1 MKRFRIARAACVAR
15 IIAGIGA
22 NLLSLWLATL
32 IFPRP
37 EPEVPLDGPAEI
49 LAWLVS
55 LPIATSPNAHAVG
68 IAMII
73 FAVPL
78 WVLADPT
85 RMRGRAEQTAQL

>member
-1 MKRFRIARAACVAR
+1 MKRFRVAPAACLAR

-37 EPEVPLDGPAEI
+37 ESAVPLDGPAEN

-55 LPIATSPNAHAVG
+55 LPLATSPIAHAVA

-73 FAVPL
+73 LAAPL
-78 WVLADPT
+78 WVLADPAGE
-85 RMRGRAEQTAQL
+85 RGRVQQRVQL

>member
-1 MKRFRIARAACVAR
+1 MKRFRVAPAACLAR
-15 IIAGIGA
+15 IVAGIGA

-55 LPIATSPNAHAVG
+55 LPIATSPIAHAVG

-73 FAVPL
+73 FAAPL
-78 WVLADPT
+78 WVLADAA
-85 RMRGRAEQTAQL
+85 GARASVEQRAQL

>member
-1 MKRFRIARAACVAR
+1 MKRFRIARTACVAR

-37 EPEVPLDGPAEI
+37 EPGAPLDGPAEI

-55 LPIATSPNAHAVG
+55 LPIATSPIAHAVG
-68 IAMII
+68 LAMII
-73 FAVPL
+73 FAAPL
-78 WVLADPT
+78 WVLADPAGA
-85 RMRGRAEQTAQL
+85 RGRVEQRAQL